1 MDREQ
6 EGRSIERRGLT
17 EPVEVR
23 EEADGVRVVGYAA
36 LYNSRSVILPGGFQ
50 EIIRPGAFDRS
61 LENPETDVVALWN
74 HDENFLLGRQSSGTL
89 KLWADERGLMY
100 SVLMPSS
107 RADVLEAV
115 RRGDAKGSSF
125 AFTVERDGEEYE
137 RSEDGGPPLRYIS
150 KVKGLYDVSVV
161 VHPAYPE
168 TTAAV
173 RQRAAEF
180 AEPVKHEPEPVPA
193 RISPLARAAHVA
205 RWLRREF

>member
-1 MDREQ
+1 MQMEL
-6 EGRSIERRGLT
+6 ERRGLT

-50 EIIRPGAFDRS
+50 EIIRPGAFDDS

-107 RADVLEAV
+107 RADVTEAV

-137 RSEDGGPPLRYIS
+137 RSADGGPPLRYIS

-180 AEPVKHEPEPVPA
+180 AEPVEHEAEPVPA
-193 RISPLARAAHVA
+193 RVSPLARAAHVA
-205 RWLRREF
+205 RWLRRVV

>member
-1 MDREQ
+1 MEL
-6 EGRSIERRGLT
+6 ERRGLT
-17 EPVEVR
+17 EPVELR

-50 EIIRPGAFDRS
+50 EMIRPGAFDAS
-61 LENPETDVVALWN
+61 LENPDTDVVALWN
-74 HDENFLLGRQSSGTL
+74 HDDNFLLGRQSSGTL

-100 SVLMPSS
+100 SVLMPAS
-107 RADVLEAV
+107 RADVTEAV

-137 RSEDGGPPLRYIS
+137 RSADGGPPLRYIN
-150 KVKGLYDVSVV
+150 KVRALYDVSVV

-173 RQRAAEF
+173 RQRAAELLVEPIAEQ
-180 AEPVKHEPEPVPA
+180 AEPAPLRV
-193 RISPLARAAHVA
+193 SPLARAGHVA
-205 RWLRREF
+205 RWLRRVS